1 MSAAMTTES
10 KTPATGRYAH
20 FKHLISAGREL
31 RCGPASIGK
40 LLASYYLSRIQSLRS
55 IAPRAFRVTVKCRGK
70 NVRVL
75 LRPNGVD
82 YAVLH
87 DVFVKELYR
96 SAMTGVKT
104 IVDLGANIGISTL
117 YLNALYPAAQIVSVE
132 PFPGNIEM
140 LREMI
145 ALNGLLESVT
155 VIPQA
160 VGVQDGTAV
169 LNISPDPTANSLVPR
184 NRGDKSLE
192 VAQIAMATLMRQMQW
207 PRIDV
212 LKIDIEGY
220 EKTLFRENTEWL
232 SKTRFIVGEGHGH
245 VGYDFGAVER
255 DLSMYGF
262 KLTHEYQDPQY
273 EIFVFS
279 AQRA

>member
-1 MSAAMTTES
+1 M
-10 KTPATGRYAH
+10 
-20 FKHLISAGREL
+20 
-31 RCGPASIGK
+31 
-40 LLASYYLSRIQSLRS
+40 
-55 IAPRAFRVTVKCRGK
+55 KCRGK
-70 NVRVL
+70 NARVL

-82 YAVLH
+82 YAVQH

-96 SAMTGVKT
+96 SAVTGV
-104 IVDLGANIGISTL
+104 NGISTL
-117 YLNALYPAAQIVSVE
+117 CLNALYPAAQIVSVE
-132 PFPGNIEM
+132 PLPGNIEM

-184 NRGDKSLE
+184 NRGDKPLE
-192 VAQIAMATLMRQMQW
+192 VAQIAMAPLMRQMQW

-255 DLSMYGF
+255 DLTMYGF
-262 KLTHEYQDPQY
+262 KLTHEYQDPHY
-273 EIFVFS
+273 EILSSVRNAPEPHILDAAASAESGLESGLESGPRLRPVKLNRSQHGRYLSLPQPDSARPSSLVFR
-279 AQRA
+279 QRRRWS